1 MNVEAGDAYL
11 SGSMNGWNSSS
22 IQMER
27 DNSTTDTVYTITLD
41 NMVVDSVY
49 EYKFLAGGNWELIG
63 DNDDIHR
70 LYQVKA
76 DANDNILS
84 VAFFSDDSTY
94 PAFPSKEIAVHF
106 KCNMELEIAKGAFDP
121 SNDQLSVRSGW
132 NGWAGGISVFRK
144 PLTGTIFTFDTTFVL
159 IPGYTFDYVYT
170 YDHSGSVTWEG
181 ANTVR
186 AFSEEDYAASSFT
199 EQHYFNGADTN
210 STITGYTIYFQ
221 TNVTDAQADIGGT
234 LTPFPN
240 GIKRIGVVGGEHP
253 LTWPAIGWPDADT
266 TLVKWMNDNGADGDL
281 IAGDN
286 IWTLKLDFSVGSLL
300 RIPYKY
306 SINYGQPDNNAGSND
321 NEIYLPE
328 GDANHWVT
336 IPSNNTEALR
346 INDTWR
352 IVGEADVVILGV
364 DNNSNGLVT
373 KFNLEQNYPNP
384 FNPSTK
390 IKYSVPE
397 AGFVTLKVYNLLG
410 QEVASLVNEF
420 KTASENEVT
429 FDASKLSSG
438 LYFYQFTSKN
448 YSATKKMM
456 LLK

>member
-1 MNVEAGDAYL
+1 
-11 SGSMNGWNSSS
+11 
-22 IQMER
+22 
-27 DNSTTDTVYTITLD
+27 
-41 NMVVDSVY
+41 
-49 EYKFLAGGNWELIG
+49 
-63 DNDDIHR
+63 
-70 LYQVKA
+70 
-76 DANDNILS
+76 
-84 VAFFSDDSTY
+84 
-94 PAFPSKEIAVHF
+94 
-106 KCNMELEIAKGAFDP
+106 
-121 SNDQLSVRSGW
+121 
-132 NGWAGGISVFRK
+132 
-144 PLTGTIFTFDTTFVL
+144 
-159 IPGYTFDYVYT
+159 
-170 YDHSGSVTWEG
+170 
-181 ANTVR
+181 
-186 AFSEEDYAASSFT
+186 
-199 EQHYFNGADTN
+199 
-210 STITGYTIYFQ
+210 
-221 TNVTDAQADIGGT
+221 
-234 LTPFPN
+234 
-240 GIKRIGVVGGEHP
+240 VVGGEHP